1 MLESAEKGRKRW
13 DPLFKA
19 VKQAT
24 VMFVRHSDIP

>member
-1 MLESAEKGRKRW
+1 MLESAEKGWKRW

-24 VMFVRHSDIP
+24 VMFVRHGVIP

>member
-24 VMFVRHSDIP
+24 VMFVRHGVIP